1 MNKFDAARLLITELE
16 ERERKA
22 IMNSVVS
29 ILTEFRERFVIAFD
43 EVIQD
48 TLNKVKGEGHHAN
61 TDGNRRDD
69 ANADVSRRDDANT
82 DGSRRDDANTDG
94 NRSDDAN
101 TDGNRSDDAN
111 ADVSRLDDANTDGSR
126 LDDTNTDG
134 SRRDDANTDGSRR
147 DDANTDGS
155 RRDDANQDDPR
166 EEDTGGEPHKSNRGR
181 KPKLKRVDGFD
192 EDDNGHPRSRKANT
206 KFM

>member
-61 TDGNRRDD
+61 TDGNRR
-69 ANADVSRRDDANT
+69 
-82 DGSRRDDANTDG
+82 
-94 NRSDDAN
+94 
-101 TDGNRSDDAN
+101 DDAN

-181 KPKLKRVDGFD
+181 KPKPKRVDGFD